1 MADKKRPK
9 VKTVNRI
16 KKRGTKVP
24 NKVTAKQAAK
34 NTKKAQRR
42 ISNRKKTAANKAA
55 LKAGPKKALKG
66 TKKMLG
72 SKKAWKEGIKGT
84 HKRGL
89 IKGAAKLALGI
100 KGKKRKR

>member
-42 ISNRKKTAANKAA
+42 VANRKAVAANKAK
-55 LKAGPKKALKG
+55 LKAGPGSAIRGGHGKG
-66 TKKMLG
+66 TKKNNCV
-72 SKKAWKEGIKGT
+72 
-84 HKRGL
+84 
-89 IKGAAKLALGI
+89 
-100 KGKKRKR
+100 KKRKTNKRK

>member
-1 MADKKRPK
+1 MAGKKRPK

-42 ISNRKKTAANKAA
+42 VANRKAVAANKAK
-55 LKAGPKKALKG
+55 LKAGQEVLLEELRKWLRTKTTGRKVLKVQ
-66 TKKMLG
+66 LN
-72 SKKAWKEGIKGT
+72 AV
-84 HKRGL
+84 
-89 IKGAAKLALGI
+89 
-100 KGKKRKR
+100 